1 MPRFYRSAARRIG
14 LTGGTVAAAAMPY
27 AQGMSKMLLSRL
39 ARLAA
44 LPLLLALACTATRA
58 QTLVVA
64 ADSSLGDAMKLVAR
78 DFEATRKGVAVTLRL
93 GASGVLLEQIG
104 RGTATD
110 VLAAA
115 DAETVA
121 LGVQRR
127 LLVADLRSSFA
138 GNSLVLIVPSALNLP
153 VQRLADLG
161 RPEVVRVAMGRHA
174 SEPAGRYAREAI
186 NAQRLWPAVQRKAVW
201 VDDVREVLALV
212 AAGDVEAG
220 FVYSTDVATAAP
232 GRVRVVETLPTTTPI
247 RYPAN
252 VVAGSRQPELAR
264 EFVAYLRSEPA
275 RAVFRRLGFGLP

>member
-1 MPRFYRSAARRIG
+1 MPRFYRSTVRRIG
-14 LTGGTVAAAAMPY
+14 LTGSTLAAAAMPY
-27 AQGMSKMLLSRL
+27 PRRMSKMLLSRL

-44 LPLLLALACTATRA
+44 LALLPVLACTATRA

-64 ADSSLGDAMKLVAR
+64 ADSSLGDAMKVVAR

-138 GNSLVLIVPSALNLP
+138 SNSLVLVVPATLNLP
-153 VQRLADLG
+153 VQRLADLA

-174 SEPAGRYAREAI
+174 SEPAGRYAKEAI
-186 NAQRLWPAVQRKAVW
+186 DAQRLWPAVQRKAVL
-201 VDDVREVLALV
+201 VDDVRDVLALV
-212 AAGDVEAG
+212 ARAEVEAG
-220 FVYSTDVATAAP
+220 FVYATDVAAASP
-232 GRVRVVETLPTTTPI
+232 GRVRVVETLRTTTPI

-264 EFVAYLRSEPA
+264 AFIAHLRGEAA
-275 RAVFRRLGFGLP
+275 RAAFQRYGFGPP

>member
-1 MPRFYRSAARRIG
+1 MPRFYRNAARRRDV
-14 LTGGTVAAAAMPY
+14 TARRVAAAAMPY
-27 AQGMSKMLLSRL
+27 ACAMLKTIFTRL
-39 ARLAA
+39 AHRLAV
-44 LPLLLALACTATRA
+44 LLMLAAAGGSAWA
-58 QTLVVA
+58 QALVVA
-64 ADSSLGDAMKLVAR
+64 ADSSLGEAMTRVAR
-78 DFEATRKGVAVTLRL
+78 DFEATRKGVTVTLRL

-104 RGTATD
+104 RGTTTD

-127 LLVADLRSSFA
+127 LLLADLRSSFA
-138 GNSLVLIVPSALNLP
+138 SNRLVLVVPASLNLP
-153 VQRLADLG
+153 VQRLADLA

-201 VDDVREVLALV
+201 VDDVRELLALV
-212 AAGDVEAG
+212 AAADVEAG
-220 FVYSTDVATAAP
+220 FVYATDVAAAAA
-232 GRVRVVETLPTTTPI
+232 GRVRVVETLPTSTPI

-264 EFVAYLRSEPA
+264 DFIAYLRSEPA
-275 RAVFRRLGFGLP
+275 RAVFQRFGFGLP

>member
-1 MPRFYRSAARRIG
+1 
-14 LTGGTVAAAAMPY
+14 MPY
-27 AQGMSKMLLSRL
+27 PPRMSKTLLSRL
-39 ARLAA
+39 ACLVRRAA
-44 LPLLLALACTATRA
+44 LTLLLTWVGMAAQA

-64 ADSSLGDAMKLVAR
+64 ADSSLGEAMATVAR
-78 DFEATRKGVAVTLRL
+78 QFEASRQGVSVTLRL
-93 GASGVLLEQIG
+93 GASGALLEQIG
-104 RGTATD
+104 RGTPTD

-138 GNSLVLIVPSALNLP
+138 SNSLVLIVPATLDLP

-186 NAQRLWPAVQRKAVW
+186 DGQRLWPAVQRKAVL
-201 VDDVREVLALV
+201 VDDVREVLQKV
-212 AAGDVEAG
+212 AAAEVEAG
-220 FVYSTDVATAAP
+220 FVYGTDVAAAPP
-232 GRVRVVETLPTTTPI
+232 GRVRVIETLRTTTPI

-252 VVAGSRQPELAR
+252 VVAGSRQAELAR
-264 EFVAYLRSEPA
+264 EFVAFLRSEGA
-275 RAVFRRLGFGLP
+275 RAVFKQRGYGLP

>member
-1 MPRFYRSAARRIG
+1 MKAAF
-14 LTGGTVAAAAMPY
+14 MPY
-27 AQGMSKMLLSRL
+27 APRMLTTLLTRL

-44 LPLLLALACTATRA
+44 IPLLLAAASTTTPA

-64 ADSSLGDAMKLVAR
+64 ADSSLGDAMTVVAR
-78 DFEATRKGVAVTLRL
+78 DFEAARKGVTVTLRL
-93 GASGVLLEQIG
+93 GASGVLLEQVA
-104 RGTATD
+104 RGTTTD

-138 GNSLVLIVPSALNLP
+138 SNSLVLIVPASLNLP
-153 VQRLADLG
+153 VQRLADLS
-161 RPEVVRVAMGRHA
+161 RPEVVRVALGRPA
-174 SEPAGRYAREAI
+174 SEPVGRYAREAI
-186 NAQRLWPAVQRKAVW
+186 NAQRLWPAVQRKSVL

-212 AAGDVEAG
+212 AAADVEAG
-220 FVYSTDVATAAP
+220 FVYSTDVAAAAP

-252 VVAGSRQPELAR
+252 VVAGSKQPELAR
-264 EFVAYLRSEPA
+264 DFITYLRSEPA
-275 RAVFRRLGFGLP
+275 RAVFKRFGFGLP

>member
-1 MPRFYRSAARRIG
+1 MTARS
-14 LTGGTVAAAAMPY
+14 LAAA
-27 AQGMSKMLLSRL
+27 GMSYAPCMLKTLLARL

-44 LPLLLALACTATRA
+44 PPLLLAMACSTASA

-64 ADSSLGDAMKLVAR
+64 ADSSLGDAMKVLAR

-93 GASGVLLEQIG
+93 GASGVLLEQIA

-138 GNSLVLIVPSALNLP
+138 SNSLVLVVPASLSLP
-153 VQRLADLG
+153 VQRLADLA

-186 NAQRLWPAVQRKAVW
+186 NAQRLWPAVQRKAVL

-212 AAGDVEAG
+212 AGANVEAG
-220 FVYSTDVATAAP
+220 FVYSTDVAAAAA

-252 VVAGSRQPELAR
+252 VVAGSKQPELAR
-264 EFVAYLRSEPA
+264 EFIGYLRGEPA
-275 RAVFRRLGFGLP
+275 RAVFRKFGFGLP